1 MAPKYNIDKIKFGTD
16 PGTYEKAIDLYDSD
30 AVLEFNEH
38 LDGYSAVVIGTKPY
52 RVYVSG
58 RYYDRG
64 LCDCYLGQRD
74 ILCKHLVAVAIYAV
88 MDGKKMSIEDKEI
101 IIGPKCSG
109 KLAVLNKDDL
119 ALVKKSITTAMRY
132 IKSYEGPSRTWFA
145 YQGSLQEGCARL
157 AKIVSD
163 LPVSRQSANLII
175 KILLRLDDRLC
186 LGGVDDSDGTVGA
199 FIIETVAVL
208 EEYIKL
214 DPSCRE
220 EFINLRGR
228 ENCFGWE
235 KALIEG

>member
-16 PGTYEKAIDLYDSD
+16 PGTYEKAVDLYDGGKVIKFKKD
-30 AVLEFNEH
+30 LN
-38 LDGYSAVVIGTKPY
+38 GYFAVVIGTKPY
-52 RVYVSG
+52 RVYIDN
-58 RYYDRG
+58 RHYDRG
-64 LCDCYLGQRD
+64 DCECYLGQNNT
-74 ILCKHLVAVAIYAV
+74 LCKHLVAVAIYAV

-101 IIGPKCSG
+101 IIGPKCSR

-163 LPVSRQSANLII
+163 LPVSRQSANFII

-220 EFINLRGR
+220 EFINLKGR
-228 ENCFGWE
+228 ETCFGWE
-235 KALIEG
+235 KTLLEN